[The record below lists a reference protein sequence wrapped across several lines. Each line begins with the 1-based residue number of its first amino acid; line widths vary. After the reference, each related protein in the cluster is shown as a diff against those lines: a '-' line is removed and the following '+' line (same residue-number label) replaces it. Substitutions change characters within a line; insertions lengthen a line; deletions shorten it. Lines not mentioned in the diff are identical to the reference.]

1 MSQAK
6 PSACTPPSSCCRKF
20 IDFMARRGN
29 NLAGLGWTAST
40 LVQLIWGAATLSPR
54 ESAAGAVNLC
64 GSLSHFFGA
73 RLQISGIQN
82 FGTKLGCTFGIVGIF
97 LTTWPSLLN
106 GEIGAYIGDAL
117 FITTQSMGILSD
129 VLTKKYAQSPH
140 WFARNVL
147 GQPRLSSGILQAFG
161 GRGLMLIENIVHGR
175 WIMAIVFAGWAIS
188 DLAFSM
194 SKPAPKKDTA

>member
-1 MSQAK
+1 MG
-6 PSACTPPSSCCRKF
+6 
-20 IDFMARRGN
+20 RRGN
-29 NLAGLGWTAST
+29 NLAGFGWTAST

-54 ESAAGAVNLC
+54 ESAAGAINLC

-73 RLQISGIQN
+73 RLQISGIHN
-82 FGTKLGCTFGIVGIF
+82 FGTKLGCTFGIIGIF

-106 GEIGAYIGDAL
+106 GEAGAYLGDAF

-129 VLTKKYAQSPH
+129 YLTQKYAQSSNR
-140 WFARNVL
+140 FARYIL

-161 GRGLMLIENIVHGR
+161 GRGLMLIENIIHHR

-188 DLAFSM
+188 DLAFSL
-194 SKPAPKKDTA
+194 SKPAPKKT